1 MPNGRRIANET
12 QAHVPQR
19 LTPTGWLPGRLKA
32 ALRAELENLR
42 TENKMMR
49 LACVLSKE
57 QPIRDGAVEEVMTRI
72 KSAFVAEEG
81 KLVPIDASTPSSPGV
96 LLSYWLRARVHQRGT
111 ADPTGNIDSPESDQ
125 RPWRTAGH
133 QAQREEDR

>member
-49 LACVLSKE
+49 LACVLSKK
-57 QPIRDGAVEEVMTRI
+57 QPIRDGRGGRRHDPDQ
-72 KSAFVAEEG
+72 K
-81 KLVPIDASTPSSPGV
+81 
-96 LLSYWLRARVHQRGT
+96 RVCSRRRKAC
-111 ADPTGNIDSPESDQ
+111 ADRLNE
-125 RPWRTAGH
+125 
-133 QAQREEDR
+133 